1 MTETAA
7 THNKVDIAKNVV
19 KYSFT
24 PGILPQIR
32 EITRGGFGYL
42 AYLMAVVY
50 HSVRILP
57 DNHPYL
63 RQENLGKYGI
73 RDVIAVAANH
83 VRFSKQNID
92 QILIFFAILSGVVIL
107 GLQVISFLATI
118 FTGDAFAQQAI
129 FKLPDEFLETD
140 MVYHLMREVF
150 GIPDMFGELEG
161 GRTALHQAFHMIL
174 HFYNLAILLV
184 AVLVFIYY
192 VIVVV
197 AETAQTGVPF
207 GKRFSHIYAPF
218 RLIIAVGLLVPLNYG
233 LNGSQYVTLFA
244 AKLGTNLATNAWIGF
259 NEVVDNPT
267 GMDNAALIAES
278 SPPDTVGLVNFM
290 AVAVACR
297 EAYKVVGGIRGNQ
310 IEMYQEETGPNGNK
324 TVNKI
329 EGGNFQLANG
339 DTRQNVRIIFGA
351 QNRENRDFED
361 ITPYCGSVVVPI
373 VVPMSGEGNNG
384 TPGKLQEKYLELVT
398 GLWDSEG
405 MGSRLARWGS
415 DFARAQNGSLGEDYH
430 PPSRDREKLIQD
442 TQKSIDAIIKQHYVD
457 ARETDFK
464 LKEDIRLLGWGGAA
478 KYYNLIAQINGAY
491 VVATFNVPSNDKWP
505 AIMETVLETK
515 RRSDSSFSSCNMFKP
530 NLAGNKPIKF
540 SSGENGEYLA
550 RVLNDVYKYW
560 NCNQD
565 KNAANFF
572 IDTVAAIFG
581 LQGLISIRDKA
592 QGPPGA
598 DGSATEVDIHPLA
611 KLSVL
616 GRGLV
621 ENAVRSLG
629 FAMGASF
636 ASGMLGILEPYL
648 GQSAEAASGMF
659 VSIATIGLTVGF
671 LTYYILPFMPF
682 MYFFFAVG
690 SWVKSIFEAMVGAP
704 LWALAHL
711 RIDGDGLPGRMAN
724 NGYFF
729 IFEIF
734 LRPILTLCGLLG
746 GMAIF
751 TALANTLN
759 EIFDLVVLNTGGANL
774 KDDEAA
780 AFSRHTIDVFF
791 FTVLYAVI
799 LYMMAVSSFKMINL
813 VPNEILRWM
822 GSSAKG
828 FNDNAGDPIAQV
840 SSYTAIAGSQIAP
853 KIAGAATQ
861 LSSAAGQ
868 LPAGAFR
875 TANPQ
880 PKGGQQ

>member
-7 THNKVDIAKNVV
+7 THNKADIAKNVV
-19 KYSFT
+19 KYTFT
-24 PGILPQIR
+24 PGILPQIK
-32 EITRGGFGYL
+32 EITKGGFGYL

-57 DNHPYL
+57 DNHAYL

-73 RDVIAVAANH
+73 RDVISVAANH

-92 QILIFFAILSGVVIL
+92 QILIFFAILSGVVVL
-107 GLQVISFLATI
+107 GLQVVAFLATI
-118 FTGDAFAQQAI
+118 LTGDAFAQQAI
-129 FKLPDEFLETD
+129 FKLPDEFVETD

-150 GIPDMFGELEG
+150 GIPGMFGELEG
-161 GRTALHQAFHMIL
+161 GRTSLHQAFHMIL

-207 GKRFSHIYAPF
+207 GKRFSHIYAPL
-218 RLIIAVGLLVPLNYG
+218 RLVVAVGLLVPLNYG

-244 AKLGTNLATNAWIGF
+244 AKLGTNLATNAWIEF
-259 NEVVDNPT
+259 NKVVENPT
-267 GMDNAALIAES
+267 GMDDASLIAES
-278 SPPDTVGLVNFM
+278 KPPDTVGLVNFM
-290 AVAVACR
+290 AVAVTCR
-297 EAYKVVGGIRGNQ
+297 EAYAVSRALRGTP
-310 IEMYQEETGPNGNK
+310 IEMFQEEKRPDGSRTISL
-324 TVNKI
+324 I
-329 EGGNFQLANG
+329 EGGNAQLANG
-339 DTRQNVRIIFGA
+339 VGTQDINLVFGIMDPLDETGTNLVA
-351 QNRENRDFED
+351 
-361 ITPYCGSVVVPI
+361 YCGNIVVPI
-373 VVPMSGEGNNG
+373 VVPMSGEGENG

-398 GLWDSEG
+398 GLWSNEQ
-405 MGSRLARWGS
+405 LKRWGA
-415 DFARAQNGSLGEDYH
+415 DFAQAQSGSLGGDYH
-430 PPSRDREKLIQD
+430 PPQVQKETLIQS
-442 TQKSIDAIIKQHYVD
+442 TQTSIDAIIKQHYED
-457 ARETDFK
+457 ARKTDFS
-464 LKEDIRLLGWGGAA
+464 LKEEILELGWGGAA
-478 KYYNLIAQINGAY
+478 KYYNLIAQVNGAY
-491 VVATFNVPSNDKWP
+491 VVTTFNVPAHDKWP
-505 AIMETVLETK
+505 SVMQEVLETK
-515 RRSDSSFSSCNMFKP
+515 RRSDGSFTACNMFAP
-530 NLAGNKPIKF
+530 NLADNTPIKF
-540 SSGENGEYLA
+540 YGNENSAYLA

-560 NCNQD
+560 NCNND
-565 KNAANFF
+565 RNSANFF
-572 IDTVAAIFG
+572 LDTISAIFG
-581 LQGLISIRDKA
+581 LQGLMSIRDKA
-592 QGPPGA
+592 KDVNG
-598 DGSATEVDIHPLA
+598 DDVDVHPLA

-636 ASGMLGILEPYL
+636 ASGMLGILEPHL
-648 GQSAEAASGMF
+648 GQSAQAASSMF

-711 RIDGDGLPGRMAN
+711 RIDGDGIPGKMAN

-759 EIFDLVVLNTGGANL
+759 DIFDVVVLNTGGAKL
-774 KDDEAA
+774 DDPDAA

-791 FTVLYAVI
+791 FTILYAVI

-828 FNDNAGDPIAQV
+828 FNDNAGDPIAQL
-840 SSYTAIAGSQIAP
+840 SSYTTIAGSQISP

-861 LSSAAGQ
+861 LSSAAGEV
-868 LPAGAFR
+868 PAGAFR
-875 TANPQ
+875 TLQ
-880 PKGGQQ
+880 GKKGGE